1 MQKLHPKILFL
12 STLVALMV
20 TSCANDSEVVEQQAP
35 KATPVEAAIAHM
47 SSHDISRGFT
57 GTLVGE
63 KQAEIHARIAEAVDR
78 VLVIEGQSVKK
89 DQVLIQLDKSGPAST
104 YRNAES
110 LYRNAEKNHVKQKY
124 LYEQGAISESQYD
137 AALTTYEV
145 AKASFESVK
154 QLVEIRS
161 PINGVVTSLN
171 ISEGDYLQLGT
182 KLVTIAA
189 LENLR
194 VTFGVNTRDV
204 ATIRIGDTVM
214 ISSSSVKKTVP
225 GVVIAIAQSADP
237 KTRAFEI
244 EAQLANSSTG
254 MHPGMFVRAS
264 VVLERWRDV
273 IIIPHEAVVELDNQQ
288 TVFVVKDGTVH
299 KRGVSIVGDISQGV
313 IIGDGLNVGDTLVTL
328 GQTYLDDGFNVKI
341 TSLETNNR

>member
-1 MQKLHPKILFL
+1 MQKLHPKFLLL

-20 TSCANDSEVVEQQAP
+20 TSCANDNEVVEQQAP
-35 KATPVEAAIAHM
+35 RATPVEAAIAHI
-47 SSHDISRGFT
+47 SSHDVTRGFT

-78 VLVIEGQSVKK
+78 VLVVEGQSVKE
-89 DQVLIQLDKSGPAST
+89 DQVLIQLDKNGPAST

-110 LYRNAEKNHVKQKY
+110 LYRNAEKNHDKQKY

-137 AALTTYEV
+137 AALTAYEV

-171 ISEGDYLQLGT
+171 VSEGNYLQLGT

-194 VTFGVNTRDV
+194 ITFGVNARDV
-204 ATIRIGDTVM
+204 ATINLGDTVL
-214 ISSSSVKKTVP
+214 ISSSGVAKTVP

-237 KTRAFEI
+237 QTRTFEI
-244 EAQLANSSTG
+244 EAQLANTG
-254 MHPGMFVRAS
+254 SGLHPGMFVRAS

-273 IIIPHEAVVELDNQQ
+273 IIIPHEAVVKMDNQQ
-288 TVFVVKDGTVH
+288 TVFVVINGTVH
-299 KRGVSIVGDISQGV
+299 KRGVTIVGEIPQGV
-313 IIGDGLNVGDTLVTL
+313 VIEDGLNVGDTLVTL
-328 GQTYLDDGFNVKI
+328 GQTYLDDGFSVKI
-341 TSLETNNR
+341 TSLETITQ